1 MNNQTFIWG
10 RSGNR
15 IRKTER
21 WVEGLS
27 VFGLLL
33 AALLLFSINLDS
45 LPLQD
50 WCEDKVELI
59 AHHLV
64 GESVDYWQWLY
75 PQNLPEPPLGT
86 WLIASAYELGGINDW
101 MARLPSAI
109 LTALSVPLLYGIGR
123 EIFHCRQ
130 SAVFSSLIYLTLLPV
145 IYHGRLASADGSC
158 LCFAVLMMW
167 CVLRSRRDFRWA
179 LGIGIGLSLICLT
192 KGIGLGLLLGVI
204 ALLFLRWDTPRLLIS
219 VYWWLGLLLGISP
232 GIAWYTGFLLVNV
245 DNFNTT
251 GIFNQSLQSFWL
263 PWLSYSPPPLYYLVE
278 ILAVPWLLFL
288 PSWLSFAWKHRNWS
302 WAKFVLVWAGFYLLA
317 IALMISQKSWY
328 FLPIYPALALAGGYQ
343 LATIWNGPSC
353 QIYPR
358 FWSLGLSLLAI
369 GFVTSSLGFKIQEI
383 QQPLYQALPIFC
395 ASIALTMIIAAVLVA
410 RRNLQF
416 MIILLWGTYISLLLL
431 MISL

>member
-1 MNNQTFIWG
+1 MNHQTFIWG

-27 VFGLLL
+27 IFGLLL
-33 AALLLFSINLDS
+33 AALLLFGINLNN
-45 LPLQD
+45 LPSQD
-50 WCEDKVELI
+50 WSQAKVELI

-64 GESVDYWQWLY
+64 EDSVDYWQWLY
-75 PQNLPEPPLGT
+75 PQNLPEPPLLT
-86 WLIASAYELGGINDW
+86 WLIASAYKLGGINNW
-101 MARLPSAI
+101 MARLPNAL

-145 IYHGRLASADGSC
+145 VYHGRLALSDGSC
-158 LCFAVLMMW
+158 LCFTILMMW

-179 LGIGIGLSLICLT
+179 LGIGTGLSLICLA
-192 KGIGLGLLLGVI
+192 KGIGLGLLVGVI

-219 VYWWLGLLLGISP
+219 VYWWLGLILGLSP
-232 GIAWYTGFLLVNV
+232 SLAWYTGFLLVNV
-245 DNFNTT
+245 DNFNNI
-251 GIFNQSLQSFWL
+251 GIFNQFLQPFWL
-263 PWLSYSPPPLYYLVE
+263 PWLNTPRPALYYLVE
-278 ILAVPWLLFL
+278 IMAVPWLLFL
-288 PSWLSFAWKHRNWS
+288 PSWLSSAWEHRNWS
-302 WAKFVLVWAGFYLLA
+302 WAKFVLVWAGFYLVA
-317 IALMISQKSWY
+317 IAVMIAQKSWY

-343 LATIWNGPSC
+343 LAAVWKGPSC

-369 GFVTSSLGFKIQEI
+369 GFVASSFGFKIQEI
-383 QQPLYQALPIFC
+383 QQQTYQPLPIFC
-395 ASIALTMIIAAVLVA
+395 ASIALTMTIAAVLVA

-416 MIILLWGTYISLLLL
+416 IMILLWGTYISLLLL